1 MKSISSS
8 GRIIGD
14 KSGITT
20 ALRLFNRRAGFL
32 VHQGFPCKMQTKSM
46 DHCEEPSGNA
56 AISRRCRYRRA
67 CRARIHACRRA
78 VRFRCRLLFEIPTRF
93 ALGMTPGGFVCVGK
107 AEFVWLLFYV
117 VFGVFVGAGM
127 TARPFLYNAVS
138 GCECSQKCLSLR
150 GAVRRQ
156 SNPCPLR
163 AETSLLRST
172 DCFAALAMQL
182 DGRY

>member
-93 ALGMTPGGFVCVGK
+93 ALGMTPVGFVFVGK

-127 TARPFLYNAVS
+127 TARPFLYNAVPAVSARKNACHCAEPS
-138 GCECSQKCLSLR
+138 GDKAIRVPCVRKRACRGVRIASLR
-150 GAVRRQ
+150 SQ
-156 SNPCPLR
+156 CN
-163 AETSLLRST
+163 
-172 DCFAALAMQL
+172 
-182 DGRY
+182 